1 MSFEIHAHV
10 QHGYFSSLTTVILV
24 LLVFVYSRGWFRLRR
39 DFPISFPPWQVTAFV
54 AGLLSLW
61 IALGSPLAELDHQL
75 LTVHMMK
82 HLLLMTAGAPL
93 ILLGAPAMPLLC
105 GSPKRF
111 IRLSL
116 LLRSGTPRLFG
127 HFLRKPVFCWLA
139 GTAAVIAWH
148 IPTLFQSGQSSNTWH
163 IVEDVCFL
171 SAGLLFW
178 RPIIRTAL
186 YEAKG
191 PQWSLPLYLFL
202 ATLPCDIL
210 SAFLTFCG
218 RVVYPNYLSTARIW
232 NLSPLQDQ
240 ECAGALMWVCVTFA
254 YLIPAVVITM
264 QILSPGRSQRE
275 AQVALYEF
283 PALKLSGSD
292 SVTIRS
298 VTTLT
303 LCTLIAGIDGSA
315 VDGSADFSCDKREGI
330 TESPN
335 SAITAM
341 VRTRL

>member
-1 MSFEIHAHV
+1 MPFEIHAHV
-10 QHGYFSSLTTVILV
+10 HGYLSSLTTVILV

-39 DFPISFPPWQVTAFV
+39 ASPILFPPWRVAAFV
-54 AGLLSLW
+54 AGLFSLW
-61 IALGSPLAELDHQL
+61 IALISPLAALDHQL

-82 HLLLMTAGAPL
+82 HLLLMTVGAPL

-105 GSPKRF
+105 GLPKWF
-111 IRLSL
+111 PRLSL
-116 LLRSGTPRLFG
+116 LLRSRTPKLSLFG
-127 HFLRKPVFCWLA
+127 HFFSNPVFCWLA

-148 IPTLFQSGQSSNTWH
+148 IPTLFQLGLSSNTWH

-178 RPIIRTAL
+178 RPIIRTGPR
-186 YEAKG
+186 EAKRL
-191 PQWSLPLYLFL
+191 QWSMPLYLFL

-218 RVVYPNYLSTARIW
+218 RVVYPSYLSAARIV

-264 QILSPGRSQRE
+264 QDLSPGGAQRE

-283 PALKLSGSD
+283 PARELSS
-292 SVTIRS
+292 SEAEV
-298 VTTLT
+298 V
-303 LCTLIAGIDGSA
+303 
-315 VDGSADFSCDKREGI
+315 
-330 TESPN
+330 
-335 SAITAM
+335 
-341 VRTRL
+341 

>member
-39 DFPISFPPWQVTAFV
+39 DFPISFPPWRVAAFV
-54 AGLLSLW
+54 AGLFSIW

-82 HLLLMTAGAPL
+82 HLLLMTVGAPL
-93 ILLGAPAMPLLC
+93 ILLGGPAMPLLC
-105 GSPKRF
+105 GSPKGF
-111 IRLSL
+111 MRLSL
-116 LLRSGTPRLFG
+116 LLRSRTQPLFG
-127 HFLRKPVFCWLA
+127 HFLSNPVFCWLA

-148 IPTLFQSGQSSNTWH
+148 IPTLFQLGLSSNTWH
-163 IVEDVCFL
+163 IVENACFL

-178 RPIIRTAL
+178 LPIVRTRPR
-186 YEAKG
+186 EAKG

-218 RVVYPNYLSTARIW
+218 RVVYPNYVSAARIV

-264 QILSPGRSQRE
+264 QILSPGRAHRE

-283 PALKLSGSD
+283 PARELSS
-292 SVTIRS
+292 SEAEV
-298 VTTLT
+298 V
-303 LCTLIAGIDGSA
+303 
-315 VDGSADFSCDKREGI
+315 
-330 TESPN
+330 
-335 SAITAM
+335 
-341 VRTRL
+341 